1 MKRLEARE
9 VQWFRGEYREKR
21 YGGARRGKGKNRY
34 VIWLLF
40 LLTFTLVLPSVFVR
54 AETGQITE
62 KTNTNL
68 QPDTVK
74 TDLQSDTIDTTRTD
88 TMQNLL
94 DDLELTQVQ
103 QMLDEMLGEN
113 SFSLMDTLVSLT
125 RGEKIFSEKE
135 LQGICY
141 RIFFGQIEKQ
151 KGLYIRI
158 LLLFYSRR
166 FSNFA
171 GVFDNGQIGDT
182 CFYVVYLLL
191 FMVCMDSFSGMS
203 RALQNVLFWMAE
215 FMRGLAP
222 AYFLTVSVSAGTTSA
237 AVFYE
242 GVLLLVWLV
251 QSLLLGMLLPGVGM
265 YVLLSLITSV
275 KRRMLVSMAELLKN

>member
-9 VQWFRGEYREKR
+9 VQWFRGEYREKK

-113 SFSLMDTLVSLT
+113 SFSLTDTLVSLT

-135 LQGICY
+135 LQGMCY

-158 LLLFYSRR
+158 LLL
-166 FSNFA
+166 
-171 GVFDNGQIGDT
+171 I
-182 CFYVVYLLL
+182 LL
-191 FMVCMDSFSGMS
+191 
-203 RALQNVLFWMAE
+203 
-215 FMRGLAP
+215 
-222 AYFLTVSVSAGTTSA
+222 A
-237 AVFYE
+237 AVFC
-242 GVLLLVWLV
+242 
-251 QSLLLGMLLPGVGM
+251 
-265 YVLLSLITSV
+265 IRKTT
-275 KRRMLVSMAELLKN
+275 R

>member
-1 MKRLEARE
+1 MKRLEIRE

-74 TDLQSDTIDTTRTD
+74 TDLQSEMAQTD
-88 TMQNLL
+88 TMQHLL

-113 SFSLMDTLVSLT
+113 SFSLTDTLVSLT

-141 RIFFGQIEKQ
+141 LIFFEQLEK
-151 KGLYIRI
+151 
-158 LLLFYSRR
+158 
-166 FSNFA
+166 
-171 GVFDNGQIGDT
+171 
-182 CFYVVYLLL
+182 
-191 FMVCMDSFSGMS
+191 
-203 RALQNVLFWMAE
+203 
-215 FMRGLAP
+215 
-222 AYFLTVSVSAGTTSA
+222 
-237 AVFYE
+237 
-242 GVLLLVWLV
+242 
-251 QSLLLGMLLPGVGM
+251 
-265 YVLLSLITSV
+265 
-275 KRRMLVSMAELLKN
+275 

>member
-1 MKRLEARE
+1 MKRLEIRE
-9 VQWFRGEYREKR
+9 VQRFRGEYREKR

-113 SFSLMDTLVSLT
+113 SFSLTDTLVSLT
-125 RGEKIFSEKE
+125 RGEKIFSEKDRR
-135 LQGICY
+135 G
-141 RIFFGQIEKQ
+141 FFT
-151 KGLYIRI
+151 
-158 LLLFYSRR
+158 
-166 FSNFA
+166 A
-171 GVFDNGQIGDT
+171 
-182 CFYVVYLLL
+182 
-191 FMVCMDSFSGMS
+191 SFSD
-203 RALQNVLFWMAE
+203 R
-215 FMRGLAP
+215 
-222 AYFLTVSVSAGTTSA
+222 
-237 AVFYE
+237 
-242 GVLLLVWLV
+242 
-251 QSLLLGMLLPGVGM
+251 
-265 YVLLSLITSV
+265 
-275 KRRMLVSMAELLKN
+275 LKNKKDFISGYCC

>member
-1 MKRLEARE
+1 MVPK
-9 VQWFRGEYREKR
+9 GIS
-21 YGGARRGKGKNRY
+21 GARRGKGKNRY

-113 SFSLMDTLVSLT
+113 SFSLTDTLVSLT

-141 RIFFGQIEKQ
+141 RIFF
-151 KGLYIRI
+151 
-158 LLLFYSRR
+158 
-166 FSNFA
+166 
-171 GVFDNGQIGDT
+171 
-182 CFYVVYLLL
+182 
-191 FMVCMDSFSGMS
+191 
-203 RALQNVLFWMAE
+203 
-215 FMRGLAP
+215 
-222 AYFLTVSVSAGTTSA
+222 
-237 AVFYE
+237 
-242 GVLLLVWLV
+242 
-251 QSLLLGMLLPGVGM
+251 
-265 YVLLSLITSV
+265 
-275 KRRMLVSMAELLKN
+275 

>member
-21 YGGARRGKGKNRY
+21 YSGARRGKGKNRY

-40 LLTFTLVLPSVFVR
+40 LLTFTLVLPSVFVC

-113 SFSLMDTLVSLT
+113 SFSLTDTLVSLT

-135 LQGICY
+135 LQGIFY

-158 LLLFYSRR
+158 LLLILLAAV

-171 GVFDNGQIGDT
+171 AVFDNGQIGDT

-203 RALQNVLFWMAE
+203 RATSKC
-215 FMRGLAP
+215 P
-222 AYFLTVSVSAGTTSA
+222 FLDGGIYAGTGSCL
-237 AVFYE
+237 F
-242 GVLLLVWLV
+242 
-251 QSLLLGMLLPGVGM
+251 SDSFC
-265 YVLLSLITSV
+265 LSGDDQCGSFL
-275 KRRMLVSMAELLKN
+275 

>member
-1 MKRLEARE
+1 MKRLEIRE

-94 DDLELTQVQ
+94 DDLETYTGAANAGRDARRKQ
-103 QMLDEMLGEN
+103 
-113 SFSLMDTLVSLT
+113 
-125 RGEKIFSEKE
+125 
-135 LQGICY
+135 
-141 RIFFGQIEKQ
+141 FFTHGYAGQ
-151 KGLYIRI
+151 
-158 LLLFYSRR
+158 S
-166 FSNFA
+166 
-171 GVFDNGQIGDT
+171 D
-182 CFYVVYLLL
+182 
-191 FMVCMDSFSGMS
+191 
-203 RALQNVLFWMAE
+203 
-215 FMRGLAP
+215 
-222 AYFLTVSVSAGTTSA
+222 
-237 AVFYE
+237 
-242 GVLLLVWLV
+242 
-251 QSLLLGMLLPGVGM
+251 
-265 YVLLSLITSV
+265 
-275 KRRMLVSMAELLKN
+275 KR

>member
-74 TDLQSDTIDTTRTD
+74 TDLQSDTIDTTRID

-103 QMLDEMLGEN
+103 QMLDDMLGEN
-113 SFSLMDTLVSLT
+113 SFSLTDFRERSV
-125 RGEKIFSEKE
+125 R
-135 LQGICY
+135 C
-141 RIFFGQIEKQ
+141 
-151 KGLYIRI
+151 
-158 LLLFYSRR
+158 
-166 FSNFA
+166 
-171 GVFDNGQIGDT
+171 
-182 CFYVVYLLL
+182 VYDRTDLNQHPRQQ
-191 FMVCMDSFSGMS
+191 VP
-203 RALQNVLFWMAE
+203 E
-215 FMRGLAP
+215 
-222 AYFLTVSVSAGTTSA
+222 
-237 AVFYE
+237 
-242 GVLLLVWLV
+242 VLLADD
-251 QSLLLGMLLPGVGM
+251 Q
-265 YVLLSLITSV
+265 
-275 KRRMLVSMAELLKN
+275 